1 VHGSVDRN
9 RGRRGLSLIELL
21 GAFAVM
27 AVMSAVAIPQLR
39 SNTHNLW
46 QAHALLVAD
55 LRQARAYALTRGDH
69 FRITVTSPTRYELRR
84 YRDDDND
91 GNWVADDDALRV
103 RDLPSGVTVT
113 ASGGSAFEYNT
124 RGLMINPNAAAVLT
138 LQDAHTNYD
147 RVIRVYPSGQ
157 VAPL

>member
-1 VHGSVDRN
+1 VHESVAGS
-9 RGRRGLSLIELL
+9 RGRQGFSLLELL

-27 AVMSAVAIPQLR
+27 SVMAAVAIPQFR

-46 QAHALLVAD
+46 QAHSLMVAD

-69 FRITVTSPTRYELRR
+69 FRVTVTSPTRYELRR
-84 YRDDDND
+84 YRDDDNNGVWTAD
-91 GNWVADDDALRV
+91 GTALRV
-103 RDLPSGVTVT
+103 RSLPSGVRITS
-113 ASGGSAFEYNT
+113 SGGSAFEYNT

-138 LQDAHTNYD
+138 LRDTNTNYD